1 MSIMDM
7 ERARKILLD
16 EGCTCVLC
24 RGENVCKSHLRGV
37 KPLLEL
43 LDRSVDVGG
52 FSAADK
58 VVGRATAFLYC
69 LLGVKRVYGCVM
81 SASAVEVL
89 QAAGVEATW
98 DTLVDGIRN
107 RNNDGPCPM
116 EAATVGISDPEEAL
130 RAIRDTLAR
139 LQG

>member
-1 MSIMDM
+1 MDLQKAC
-7 ERARKILLD
+7 RILKE

-24 RGENVCKSHLRGV
+24 RGETVYKSHLRGV

-43 LDRSVDVGG
+43 LDEHVDANG

-69 LLGVKRVYGCVM
+69 LLGVQHVHGCVM
-81 SASAVEVL
+81 SKSAAQVL
-89 QAAGVEATW
+89 QNAGLEATW
-98 DTLVDGIRN
+98 DTLVEGIRN

-116 EAATVGISDPEEAL
+116 EAATLGISNAEEAL
-130 RAIRDTLAR
+130 CAIRETLAR
-139 LQG
+139 LQS